1 MKRFIVVSSNNN
13 ADYLFYAPYV
23 EKAWNNYGWNV
34 AFMITHDVDPKDLK
48 LNNTESLIIQ
58 LPHIEGLRIETVAQ
72 ASRLYA
78 ANYLPL
84 DALIMTSD
92 MDLIPLSNYWNPN
105 PEEITVYGHDL
116 TDYSYYPMGYVAM
129 TGHKWR
135 EVFKLTYNTLE
146 DMLQGARETGLP
158 YKENWEQW
166 WNHDWRLLTDKL
178 SPLKDQIKFITRGR
192 RTVQPHKG
200 VFAFGRVDRGDSC
213 QVPNENLIDIH
224 CENKSTQHPDKLS
237 KFLSIYEPIHGKP

>member
-1 MKRFIVVSSNNN
+1 MKKYIIVSSNNN
-13 ADYLFYAPYV
+13 SDYLFYAPYV

-34 AFMITHDVDPKDLK
+34 CFMITHDVDPLDLK
-48 LNNTESLIIQ
+48 LNNLDSSKIIQ
-58 LPHIEGLRIETVAQ
+58 LPHVEGLRIETVAQ

-84 DALIMTSD
+84 DSLIMTSD
-92 MDLIPLSNYWNPN
+92 IDLIPLSDYWNPN

-129 TGHKWR
+129 TGHKWK
-135 EVFKLTYNTLE
+135 EFFKLTYNTLE

-178 SPLKDQIKFITRGR
+178 SPMKEKIKFIKRGR
-192 RTVQPHKG
+192 GHG
-200 VFAFGRVDRGDSC
+200 GFAYGRVDRGDSC
-213 QVPNENLIDIH
+213 HVPAGETLIDAH
-224 CENKSTQHPDKLS
+224 CENHNVQHPDKLN
-237 KFLSIYEPIHGKP
+237 KFLKLYESTHGKI